1 MIQCYHERKT
11 YLVNE
16 QCPVHRLALAKRRVF
31 LLEAE
36 REWAMSILEEYKE
49 EIPHHIFPGRSGTRQ
64 SQQSPRISPRTSKRR
79 KPSRVSFILFHDF

>member
-1 MIQCYHERKT
+1 MIQCYHERET

-49 EIPHHIFPGRSGTRQ
+49 EIPHHIFPGTLRHQTISAIP
-64 SQQSPRISPRTSKRR
+64 SYLPSYIKKEKAIPRVFHP
-79 KPSRVSFILFHDF
+79 VS